1 MERKI
6 EGANGEGQENREL
19 CLRQLESEEITQV
32 YEICMRRDFPESELK
47 PLSAIRQMLEAGI
60 YDCLGLFE
68 DTRLMAYGFF
78 VTDWQRG
85 ILLLDY
91 LAVCEPWRGMGY
103 GGKCLDRIRDFYK
116 GEKGILLE
124 CESLESGQ
132 DQEERFLRE
141 RRIRFYLDNGCV
153 RTQVRSLL
161 FGVEYEI
168 LYMPLAEE
176 RVDGAGEL
184 ENLYRK
190 MMPGDRYERYVGGIW
205 RG

>member
-32 YEICMRRDFPESELK
+32 YEICMRKDFPESELK

-85 ILLLDY
+85 ILLVDY

-103 GGKCLDRIRDFYK
+103 GGNAWTGYGIFTRGKKGFCWNVKAWRAGRIRRND
-116 GEKGILLE
+116 
-124 CESLESGQ
+124 S
-132 DQEERFLRE
+132 
-141 RRIRFYLDNGCV
+141 
-153 RTQVRSLL
+153 
-161 FGVEYEI
+161 
-168 LYMPLAEE
+168 
-176 RVDGAGEL
+176 
-184 ENLYRK
+184 
-190 MMPGDRYERYVGGIW
+190 
-205 RG
+205 

>member
-32 YEICMRRDFPESELK
+32 YEICMRKDFPESELK

-190 MMPGDRYERYVGGIW
+190 MMTGDRYERYVGGIW